1 MPILFK
7 KSKELETN
15 IDDYLDYVI
24 RGGLL
29 FKEGIRYFLKEEAE
43 TFQDYINQ
51 LDSMESDADKLRRE
65 IENKLYEY
73 TLIPEQRGDVLG
85 IIENTDEVINV
96 TAESLMQFSVE
107 QPIFPEEYHDQIR
120 DLVEVSVSA
129 SDALVAAIRAYFR
142 DVKSVRDSIN
152 KVLFYEKEADKIAD
166 KIKRAI
172 FQSEEIPDIGS
183 KMHIRDFIVKI
194 EGISDTA
201 EVVCDRLS
209 IAAIKLSV

>member
-7 KSKELETN
+7 KSKQLESG
-15 IDDYLDYVI
+15 IESYLDFVI

-29 FKEGIRYFLKEEAE
+29 FKEGIKYYLTEDRKAFQEHLDDLDDLESEAD
-43 TFQDYINQ
+43 T
-51 LDSMESDADKLRRE
+51 LRRD
-65 IENKLYEY
+65 IENMLYEH
-73 TLIPEQRGDVLG
+73 TLIPEHRGDVLG

-107 QPIFPEEYHDQIR
+107 QPSFPEKYHQQIR
-120 DLVEVSVSA
+120 NLADASVSA
-129 SDALVAAIRAYFR
+129 SDEIVSAIRAYFKEVSR
-142 DVKSVRDSIN
+142 VRDSIN

-172 FQSEEIPDIGS
+172 FQSDEIPELAE

-201 EVVCDRLS
+201 EVVSDRLG
-209 IAAIKLSV
+209 IAAIKLSI